1 MTSRGIYAYEFG
13 PFHLNVAERLLLR
26 NNQLVSLPPKT
37 LSILLLL
44 VRKKG
49 HLVEK
54 DELMGEVWPDSIVE
68 DNNLTVSMS
77 VLRKALGE
85 SQGRHE
91 YIETIPRRGYRFV
104 ASVKEIQD
112 EDAAPPRVMHATTH
126 AAEGKRQ
133 RIEEREKSIA
143 VLPFRII
150 GARAE
155 EEYLGVGLADA
166 LITKLS
172 NLRQLAVRPTSAVSK
187 YTGGIQDPVSV
198 GRELQVDSVIE
209 GTIQKI
215 GKRLRVTVQLVS
227 IPEGLS
233 LWAEKFDER
242 FTDIFILEDSISEQI
257 MSTLLLK
264 LTHQEKLHL
273 ARQHT
278 KNPEA
283 YKQYLKG
290 RFFWNKSR
298 FFRNKRAAQEL
309 KKSIEHFEQAITIDR
324 NYGLAYAGLSDS
336 YIVLSA
342 THLLPPNDCLL
353 LAKKAAL
360 QALKIDE
367 TIAEAHCSLATVR
380 TLYDWDW
387 SGAEPEYKRAIQ
399 LNPNY
404 ITAHH
409 WYAKYLAKMEC
420 YPEAISEIERALELD
435 PLSLVIFTERGRL
448 LYFARQYDRA
458 IEQCLEALQMD
469 PNLNSAHAILGLA
482 YAEKGM
488 YKEAIKHSIKL
499 LNALGDDIEPVAF
512 VAYVYGKAGRIDKAR
527 EVFEEWQSLD
537 SSRLISPFYM
547 AVIYTG
553 MGEQAQALA
562 WLERAYAEHTYLLTY
577 INIPIF
583 DSLRSDQKYI
593 DLLERLS
600 LLS

>member
-1 MTSRGIYAYEFG
+1 
-13 PFHLNVAERLLLR
+13 
-26 NNQLVSLPPKT
+26 
-37 LSILLLL
+37 
-44 VRKKG
+44 
-49 HLVEK
+49 
-54 DELMGEVWPDSIVE
+54 
-68 DNNLTVSMS
+68 
-77 VLRKALGE
+77 
-85 SQGRHE
+85 
-91 YIETIPRRGYRFV
+91 
-104 ASVKEIQD
+104 
-112 EDAAPPRVMHATTH
+112 
-126 AAEGKRQ
+126 
-133 RIEEREKSIA
+133 
-143 VLPFRII
+143 
-150 GARAE
+150 
-155 EEYLGVGLADA
+155 
-166 LITKLS
+166 
-172 NLRQLAVRPTSAVSK
+172 
-187 YTGGIQDPVSV
+187 
-198 GRELQVDSVIE
+198 
-209 GTIQKI
+209 
-215 GKRLRVTVQLVS
+215 
-227 IPEGLS
+227 
-233 LWAEKFDER
+233 
-242 FTDIFILEDSISEQI
+242 
-257 MSTLLLK
+257 
-264 LTHQEKLHL
+264 
-273 ARQHT
+273 
-278 KNPEA
+278 
-283 YKQYLKG
+283 
-290 RFFWNKSR
+290 
-298 FFRNKRAAQEL
+298 
-309 KKSIEHFEQAITIDR
+309 
-324 NYGLAYAGLSDS
+324 
-336 YIVLSA
+336 
-342 THLLPPNDCLL
+342 
-353 LAKKAAL
+353 
-360 QALKIDE
+360 
-367 TIAEAHCSLATVR
+367 VR